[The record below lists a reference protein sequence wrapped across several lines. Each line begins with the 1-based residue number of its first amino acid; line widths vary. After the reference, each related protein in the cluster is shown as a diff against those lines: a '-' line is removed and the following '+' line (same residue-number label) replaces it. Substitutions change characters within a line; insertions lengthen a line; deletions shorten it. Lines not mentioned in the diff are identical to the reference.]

1 MGTAD
6 PYPDG
11 ILPLPKHKPSRLGA
25 LSLDPGG
32 EQALEGSERPGEPGE
47 SARDTGIRTA
57 QDRAQTGPVFVLSR
71 ALQGL
76 GAWSLNAREE
86 AGEAR
91 LELDMG
97 TQNRSKYVQNKQFN
111 AGSEQG
117 VKV

>member
-1 MGTAD
+1 MGFCH
-6 PYPDG
+6 YPSTNPAG
-11 ILPLPKHKPSRLGA
+11 LGPSPCTQEGSR
-25 LSLDPGG
+25 
-32 EQALEGSERPGEPGE
+32 ALEGSERPGEPGE

-86 AGEAR
+86 PQGAQ